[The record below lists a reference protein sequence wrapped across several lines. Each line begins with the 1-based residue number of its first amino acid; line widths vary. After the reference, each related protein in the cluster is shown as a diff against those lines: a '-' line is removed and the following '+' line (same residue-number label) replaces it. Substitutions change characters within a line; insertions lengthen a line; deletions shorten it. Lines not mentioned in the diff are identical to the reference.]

1 LAWLATGAASTQR
14 DWPAGSSFLRG
25 FVNSQRIRG
34 SCSSVNLP
42 EDLIALLRQPTP
54 CFLATVMPDGSPQ
67 LTQTWVDTDGE
78 HVVINTVRG
87 HQKVKNIE
95 RDPRVAEC
103 LRRVQAFALLRDPR
117 PGRQHHCRGR
127 RGAHRSPCSAL
138 PWCPVPVVRRPRPG
152 PGHPGHQGGQDPRDG
167 VARHH
172 GSAQEPPRRARPARC
187 QHRILASGFLYSGLR
202 QPGTMA
208 AETRRAGEHGPSVT
222 SHRQSSTHA
231 A

>member
-95 RDPRVAEC
+95 RDPRVAVNVC
-103 LRRVQAFALLRDPR
+103 DVSR
-117 PGRQHHCRGR
+117 PSRYYAIRGR
-127 RGAHRSPCSAL
+127 VVNITAEGGAEHIEAL
-138 PWCPVPVVRRPRPG
+138 ARRYLGAPYPWYGGRDQVR
-152 PGHPGHQGGQDPRDG
+152 
-167 VARHH
+167 V
-172 GSAQEPPRRARPARC
+172 
-187 QHRILASGFLYSGLR
+187 ILAI
-202 QPGTMA
+202 
-208 AETRRAGEHGPSVT
+208 RADKIRAMG
-222 SHRQSSTHA
+222 
-231 A
+231 